1 MIKVVSLASVML
13 FSSVAFAGLGGAYN
27 TVIQSET
34 MNGDA
39 VGSKEAALAAGKTM
53 IMEINDKS
61 PYELSKAVSYST
73 NDLVD
78 VNSFELRNS
87 HVTVNEIVTSEG
99 EIAFQPVINVS
110 YEFRARDRD

>member
-13 FSSVAFAGLGGAYN
+13 FSSVAMAGLGGAYN

-34 MNGDA
+34 MNGNPMA
-39 VGSKEAALAAGKTM
+39 SKEAALAAGKTM

-61 PYELSKAVSYST
+61 PYELSRAVSYSS

-78 VNSFELRNS
+78 VNSFELRGS

-110 YEFRARDRD
+110 YEFRSRDRD